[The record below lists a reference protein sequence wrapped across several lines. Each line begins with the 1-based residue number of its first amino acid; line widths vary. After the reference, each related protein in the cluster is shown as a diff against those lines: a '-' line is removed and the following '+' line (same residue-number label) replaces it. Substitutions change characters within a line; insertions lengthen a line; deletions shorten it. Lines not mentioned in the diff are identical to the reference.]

1 MKILII
7 LHDAGRT
14 HLISVDIDNLLCLFM
29 SAVGEGD
36 NAIHLTTKCEHR
48 EAPGHR
54 IQLFVS
60 VFAFEEPEVLI
71 LLVLGFYAC
80 YSLKIQQNTYN
91 KIKTSLPRPYF
102 L

>member
-1 MKILII
+1 
-7 LHDAGRT
+7 
-14 HLISVDIDNLLCLFM
+14 M

-48 EAPGHR
+48 EAPEHR

-91 KIKTSLPRPYF
+91 KIKTTVFTTSIFSVEKLYITYDPLPIK
-102 L
+102 LL